1 VDKGRSIFISAGE
14 QSGDMHGSSLMHELN
29 KLAPVTF
36 YGLGGDMMAAEGLV
50 TLAHINDLAATGIKE
65 VAKKYFYFKS
75 VLKKCVNKIYEI
87 DPPAVVLIDYPG
99 FNLRLAKEIRENY
112 NGKII
117 YYISPQVWAWHEKR
131 VLMIKKLID
140 KMIVV
145 FPFEV
150 EFYKQ
155 YEIEAEYAGHPL
167 VKRIGD
173 FLKTTVKNPDA
184 VIPEVQ
190 KLITLLPGSRNDEVK
205 HHLPVLIDTIKML
218 RKDFKIK
225 LFISRAQTVKK
236 ELLKGILK
244 EENEFEIIESNL
256 YQHIYESDLVMTKAG
271 TSTMECSLIGTP
283 FLLFYKTYPLN
294 YYMLKPLVKISN
306 IGIINIL
313 SGKNLVREF
322 IQKDFNKESLYR
334 EAKKI
339 LTDKDYQKE
348 LRESLKSVWN
358 ILGTE
363 DSAYNAAKSIYQFA
377 LS

>member
-1 VDKGRSIFISAGE
+1 MDKGRSIFISAGE
-14 QSGDMHGSSLMHELN
+14 QSGDMHGSSLMHELT
-29 KLAPVTF
+29 KLAPITF
-36 YGLGGDMMAAEGLV
+36 YGLGGDMMASEGLIA
-50 TLAHINDLAATGIKE
+50 LAHINELAATGIKE

-75 VLKKCVNKIYEI
+75 VLKKCVNKIYELN
-87 DPPAVVLIDYPG
+87 PSAVVLIDYPG

-150 EFYKQ
+150 DFYKQ
-155 YEIEAEYAGHPL
+155 YHIEAEYAGHPL

-173 FLKTTVKNPDA
+173 FLKTAVENTGAAPEGQKN
-184 VIPEVQ
+184 
-190 KLITLLPGSRNDEVK
+190 ITLLPGSRNDEVK
-205 HHLPVLIDTIKML
+205 HHLPVLLDTVKML
-218 RKDFKIK
+218 RKDFKIN
-225 LFISRAQTVKK
+225 LFISRAQTVKN
-236 ELLKGILK
+236 ELLKGILN
-244 EENEFEIIESNL
+244 EEDKYEIIENNL
-256 YQHIYESDLVMTKAG
+256 YKHIYESDLVMTKAG

-313 SGKNLVREF
+313 SGKNIVKEF
-322 IQKDFNKESLYR
+322 IQKDFNKESLYE

-339 LTDKDYQKE
+339 LSDKDYQKE
-348 LRESLKSVWN
+348 LKENLKSVWN